1 MCINISLFQSEVMV
15 SGKTEMIGTYE
26 TFRRVVH
33 KAELKPLLI
42 EKALGQRTTQRV
54 GRQSALLRKLQ
65 LREQVLKQDNV
76 TRI

>member
-1 MCINISLFQSEVMV
+1 MASE
-15 SGKTEMIGTYE
+15 KIEMISTYE

-33 KAELKPLLI
+33 KTELKPLLI
-42 EKALGQRTTQRV
+42 EKALSQCTAQCVR
-54 GRQSALLRKLQ
+54 RQSALLRKLQ